1 MTLSFGTM
9 GGFGSSRRKLV
20 FPVDACLRCSCVL
33 ARVLENVFEEPVEN
47 LRDAAGTFGK
57 MLGRA
62 TGCAITIVELSLKRP
77 ITPLCSVSLLLG
89 PQICQMAFPAFREG
103 IYAVSLQP
111 AQPFRRRRL
120 LS

>member
-1 MTLSFGTM
+1 M
-9 GGFGSSRRKLV
+9 GGFGARRRKLV
-20 FPVDACLRCSCVL
+20 FPVDAGFQCSWVH
-33 ARVLENVFEEPVEN
+33 ARVLENVLEEPVEK

-77 ITPLCSVSLLLG
+77 IAPLRADSLLLG
-89 PQICQMAFPAFREG
+89 PHTCQMLFSAFREY

-111 AQPFRRRRL
+111 TQSFRRRRL